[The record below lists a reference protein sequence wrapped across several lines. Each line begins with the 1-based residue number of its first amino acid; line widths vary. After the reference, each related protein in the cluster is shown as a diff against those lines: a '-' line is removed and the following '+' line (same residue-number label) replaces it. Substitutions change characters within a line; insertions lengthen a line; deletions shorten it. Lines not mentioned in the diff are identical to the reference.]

1 MAVIDLSQLPAPQ
14 IVDVPDFETLLAER
28 KAEFVALH
36 PKDEQEAVIRTLEL
50 ESEPVTKLLQE
61 NAYRELLLRQRI
73 NEAAQ
78 AVMVAYAMGGDLD
91 QLAANYN
98 VKRLTV
104 TPADNDAV
112 PPVAAVMESDE
123 ALRLRV
129 PAAFEGLSV
138 AGPTAAYEFHARS
151 ADGRVADASATSPAP
166 AEVVLTVLSRE
177 GDGTAEKDLL
187 DVVEKALNSENVRP
201 VADRLTVRSAEIIPY
216 RVEATIFLYPGPEA
230 EPVSA
235 KTVLRAV
242 AVMFMNPLAVLRGG
256 LAAAGTVLRV
266 LADQLDLELDDADGK
281 IVLPRR
287 GAVITLAL
295 GWKGQPLFPK
305 GAFTVD
311 EIEHTGAPDR
321 LTIRARSADFRETL
335 NTRREKSWHK
345 TTVGEVV
352 KEIAARHKL
361 KMALG
366 KNLSDKPVEHI
377 DQTNESDGSFL
388 MRLAR
393 QYGAIA
399 SVKNGN
405 LLFIRQGQGKSATG
419 KPLPVI
425 SITRKDGD
433 SHRFTLAD
441 RGAYTGVIASWLHTR
456 EPAKKE
462 STTVKRKRRTKKQ
475 KKEPEAK
482 QGDYLVGTDENVLV
496 LNRTYA
502 NRSNA
507 ERAAKMQWERLQ
519 RGVASFSLQLA
530 EGRADLYTEMPV
542 KVSGFKQPIDD
553 AEWTITT
560 LTHTVSP
567 DNGFTTSLELEV
579 KIDDFEIE

>member
-14 IVDVPDFETLLAER
+14 IVDVLDFETLLAER

-91 QLAANYN
+91 QIAANYN

-104 TPADNDAV
+104 TPDAV

-230 EPVSA
+230 EPVMAAAKASLQKYIASQTRLGRDIRRSA
-235 KTVLRAV
+235 IFAALHVEGVQRVELAS
-242 AVMFMNPLAVLRGG
+242 PLADVVLNKTQ
-256 LAAAGTVLRV
+256 AASCTQWSV
-266 LADQLDLELDDADGK
+266 
-281 IVLPRR
+281 
-287 GAVITLAL
+287 
-295 GWKGQPLFPK
+295 
-305 GAFTVD
+305 
-311 EIEHTGAPDR
+311 
-321 LTIRARSADFRETL
+321 
-335 NTRREKSWHK
+335 
-345 TTVGEVV
+345 
-352 KEIAARHKL
+352 
-361 KMALG
+361 
-366 KNLSDKPVEHI
+366 
-377 DQTNESDGSFL
+377 TNG
-388 MRLAR
+388 
-393 QYGAIA
+393 
-399 SVKNGN
+399 
-405 LLFIRQGQGKSATG
+405 
-419 KPLPVI
+419 
-425 SITRKDGD
+425 
-433 SHRFTLAD
+433 
-441 RGAYTGVIASWLHTR
+441 
-456 EPAKKE
+456 
-462 STTVKRKRRTKKQ
+462 
-475 KKEPEAK
+475 
-482 QGDYLVGTDENVLV
+482 GTDE
-496 LNRTYA
+496 
-502 NRSNA
+502 
-507 ERAAKMQWERLQ
+507 
-519 RGVASFSLQLA
+519 
-530 EGRADLYTEMPV
+530 
-542 KVSGFKQPIDD
+542 
-553 AEWTITT
+553 
-560 LTHTVSP
+560 
-567 DNGFTTSLELEV
+567 
-579 KIDDFEIE
+579 